1 MIDNLFRVI
10 LGVGIV
16 LLASPVA
23 VRSLSLNPDTD
34 VIPRIFSPNNDGI
47 NDVVFFKVNN
57 PQQTPMAGVVLDM
70 SGAQVAT
77 LVLAPNGIPTADS
90 LMWSGRD
97 ENGSLV
103 PPGPYIYR
111 IDGDG
116 SILTGVVVVAR

>member
-1 MIDNLFRVI
+1 MLDNVLRSI
-10 LGVGIV
+10 LWIVFV
-16 LLASPVA
+16 LLVLPVA

-34 VIPRIFSPNNDGI
+34 VVPRIFSPNNDGI
-47 NDVVFFKVNN
+47 NDVVFFKVSN

-77 LVLAPNGIPTADS
+77 LVLAPNGISSADS

-97 ENGSLV
+97 ENGSQV
-103 PPGPYIYR
+103 PAGPYISR
-111 IDGDG
+111 IHGDG